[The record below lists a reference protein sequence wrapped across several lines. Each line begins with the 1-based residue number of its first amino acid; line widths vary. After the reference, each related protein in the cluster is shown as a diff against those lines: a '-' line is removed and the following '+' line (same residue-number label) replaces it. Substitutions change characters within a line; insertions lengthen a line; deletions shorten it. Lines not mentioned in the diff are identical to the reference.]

1 MCCHL
6 WCWASCYNSLLAN
19 FWRPR
24 WLSVLTARMLTV
36 TGGVWDQFISWCRGS
51 LCLPQK
57 RLNAYVS
64 VSFGSMKS
72 LLIAP
77 IMFDTAW
84 PFISYLSS
92 KEFTVSIG
100 QHVSFCGSVICGV
113 AQGSPVELV
122 LLPWYMLTLVHTI
135 WHVLNRANHLRL
147 MASITVF
154 CRLAAIARCT
164 YNGGKTLLWTLCRLK
179 RCFRT
184 DVQLTG

>member
-1 MCCHL
+1 MPGQVVPATKL
-6 WCWASCYNSLLAN
+6 IAFLQSSKLLYLKALFN
-19 FWRPR
+19 IFHRALADR
-24 WLSVLTARMLTV
+24 EH
-36 TGGVWDQFISWCRGS
+36 
-51 LCLPQK
+51 
-57 RLNAYVS
+57 LNAYVS
-64 VSFGSMKS
+64 VCFSSMKS

-84 PFISYLSS
+84 PFVSYLSS

-100 QHVSFCGSVICGV
+100 QHVSFCGCVICGV
-113 AQGSPVELV
+113 AQGSPVALV

-135 WHVLNRANHLRL
+135 WHLLNRANHLRL

-154 CRLAAIARCT
+154 CCLAAIARCT

-184 DVQLTG
+184 VLQLTG